1 MAGILVRCP
10 HRDTYSAPACLEVA
24 RHLHS
29 VPGWFSWHSP
39 ALARRL
45 GQPVIVYSHLVGH
58 MGIEQLILIQINPWI
73 LEGCPGLDSLP
84 GGCSGPAS
92 SSSLFSKR
100 GNSQLALL
108 GLSTVGED
116 GCAIKPSPSA
126 AWLRFLKKI

>member
-10 HRDTYSAPACLEVA
+10 RRYTYSERLLAWRWPGISVCARVA
-24 RHLHS
+24 S
-29 VPGWFSWHSP
+29 PGIPQPW
-39 ALARRL
+39 RL

-73 LEGCPGLDSLP
+73 LEGCPGLNSLP
-84 GGCSGPAS
+84 VGLLRPAL

-100 GNSQLALL
+100 ENSQLALF

-116 GCAIKPSPSA
+116 GVQ
-126 AWLRFLKKI
+126 